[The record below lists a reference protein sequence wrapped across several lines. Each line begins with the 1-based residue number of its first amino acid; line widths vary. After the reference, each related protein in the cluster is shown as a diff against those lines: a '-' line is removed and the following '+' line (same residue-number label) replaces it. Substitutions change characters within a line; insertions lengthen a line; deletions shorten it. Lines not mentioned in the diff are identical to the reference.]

1 LVTGVGCKKWWVSV
15 AGMGLA
21 LHGWVLPVSVG
32 LALQE
37 TVGLGGRRGF
47 GSAPFLRSSFSFLP
61 LLSLFFLL

>member
-1 LVTGVGCKKWWVSV
+1 VASV
-15 AGMGLA
+15 GLA
-21 LHGWVLPVSVG
+21 LHGWVSLVDVG